1 MTPHAQVLMVSETF
15 SSLLFSTLATR
26 HASSH
31 PLDIATTNEDVLKY
45 QELNDRP
52 PPSPLIQPLPPQ
64 GGASGLEQE
73 GDYIENKIAR
83 GIYGGTGKVFGAFG
97 SVAHTAADEA
107 KQANKA
113 AKDAANKAARQ
124 ARDSVK
130 HVKDAARD
138 AAKTARYCTHKCVLN
153 FRSFIR

>member
-1 MTPHAQVLMVSETF
+1 MSRGSLITSARMKRLAESPHDPTCTSADGFGDVFFTPIRIGCT
-15 SSLLFSTLATR
+15 TLK
-26 HASSH
+26 HQ
-31 PLDIATTNEDVLKY
+31 K
-45 QELNDRP
+45 LNDAS
-52 PPSPLIQPLPPQ
+52 PPSPRQ